1 MKILITGGAGFV
13 GSHVAEE
20 FLGKARENRVV
31 ILDNLSTGKMENIE
45 YLWDKFAKERVKFI
59 KGDVSKKETFEML
72 GKDLKMEKEGIY
84 AIVHLAAIVS
94 VPQSID
100 NPIETNNVTLG
111 GSINIFE
118 FAKKMGIKKIIQASS
133 AAVYGDIKK
142 LPIKESDAKI
152 EKQLSPYAISKFTS
166 EMYADYY
173 EKLFDI
179 KTVSLRFFNVYGPRQ
194 NPNSVYSGVISK
206 FVKAFQEKGE
216 INIFGDGKNVRDFIY
231 VEDVANT
238 IISLINKKINK
249 NAVYNLGTGK
259 GVNLLLIKLKLIIYP
274 RE

>member
-1 MKILITGGAGFV
+1 
-13 GSHVAEE
+13 
-20 FLGKARENRVV
+20 
-31 ILDNLSTGKMENIE
+31 
-45 YLWDKFAKERVKFI
+45 
-59 KGDVSKKETFEML
+59 
-72 GKDLKMEKEGIY
+72 
-84 AIVHLAAIVS
+84 
-94 VPQSID
+94 
-100 NPIETNNVTLG
+100 
-111 GSINIFE
+111 
-118 FAKKMGIKKIIQASS
+118 MGIKKIIQASS

-259 GVNLLLIKLKLIIYP
+259 GVNLLQMVKILEKILKFRQLQ
-274 RE
+274 

>member
-118 FAKKMGIKKIIQASS
+118 FAKK
-133 AAVYGDIKK
+133 
-142 LPIKESDAKI
+142 
-152 EKQLSPYAISKFTS
+152 
-166 EMYADYY
+166 
-173 EKLFDI
+173 
-179 KTVSLRFFNVYGPRQ
+179 
-194 NPNSVYSGVISK
+194 
-206 FVKAFQEKGE
+206 
-216 INIFGDGKNVRDFIY
+216 
-231 VEDVANT
+231 
-238 IISLINKKINK
+238 
-249 NAVYNLGTGK
+249 
-259 GVNLLLIKLKLIIYP
+259 
-274 RE
+274 